1 MRKYINEAPQ
11 SVDTSKYKNIDFKDR
26 VVGSSTPSKDKI
38 NPSLLTDID
47 KAAGIAGTKG
57 SVTTAVTGHKKG
69 TRHESGLAV
78 DIAMFDGKGYR
89 SIEDAKK
96 KGIYDKIEKFVK
108 ALEGMG
114 YKINSESGNDKA
126 VLWFGFPNH
135 HHHVHISRKSDSGG
149 STPSPSTTTKTDTD
163 KTDKD
168 ETDKDETDTDDTTDP
183 TSGTT
188 QSKTK
193 SKLSMFDLL
202 GGGALTSW
210 LDAYVPMKKKSE
222 TKTTTDQKS
231 EPEDE
236 KKAQV
241 NEEIDR
247 IKDLMK
253 KIL

>member
-1 MRKYINEAPQ
+1 MVFIKPWYLLVMRKYINEAPQ

-38 NPSLLTDID
+38 NPSLLADID

-108 ALEGMG
+108 ALESMG

-126 VLWFGFPNH
+126 VLWFGFPDH

-149 STPSPSTTTKTDTD
+149 STPSPTNTSIDNDKEEGSTDKETTTD
-163 KTDKD
+163 K
-168 ETDKDETDTDDTTDP
+168 
-183 TSGTT
+183 
-188 QSKTK
+188 KTK
-193 SKLSMFDLL
+193 SNQSSSTLGPIGDFLSFFGI
-202 GGGALTSW
+202 GGE
-210 LDAYVPMKKKSE
+210 MKESI
-222 TKTTTDQKS
+222 
-231 EPEDE
+231 E
-236 KKAQV
+236 KNKNL
-241 NEEIDR
+241 NEELER
-247 IKDLMK
+247 IHDIFK